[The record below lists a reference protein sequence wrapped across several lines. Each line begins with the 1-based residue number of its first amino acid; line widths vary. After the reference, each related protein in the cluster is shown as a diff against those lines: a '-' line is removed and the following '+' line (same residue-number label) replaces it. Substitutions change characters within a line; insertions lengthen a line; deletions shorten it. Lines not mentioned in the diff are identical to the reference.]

1 VQRLPRPGRWPLAV
15 CVALATAIAAVD
27 LLVGD
32 RTAWGEAIA
41 IWPSPLWLLGLL
53 PLSALAFRGGLVTG
67 LPALATCIIF
77 LLLTT
82 EWRSMLRWPDA
93 QRQERFEALRRTPGP
108 GGTGLRL
115 VVWNVAG
122 RTPLP
127 ALRELGADVALLQ
140 EATPPAAAGA
150 PDWNWQGNLDPGV
163 LSRYPLRRLPSASI
177 GPWAEP
183 VVVEVE
189 LPGRPL
195 IAVCVRLVLPAVVR
209 KVASPGDPVDLGA
222 EHARR
227 VAQFSDLAELL
238 GALHRDH
245 ADAAL
250 LLAGDFNAPACLPSA
265 RPLQQLLRDVWP
277 EAGLGWGGTMTE
289 DMPLARIDQAW
300 ISPEIEAVAARVVR
314 RSESDHRAL
323 VVDLLVQGPPSRQQA
338 PW

>member
-1 VQRLPRPGRWPLAV
+1 
-15 CVALATAIAAVD
+15 
-27 LLVGD
+27 
-32 RTAWGEAIA
+32 
-41 IWPSPLWLLGLL
+41 
-53 PLSALAFRGGLVTG
+53 
-67 LPALATCIIF
+67 

-82 EWRSMLRWPDA
+82 EWRSLLRWPDA
-93 QRQERFEALRRTPGP
+93 QRQWRFEALRRAPGP
-108 GGTGLRL
+108 GGTGLHL

-127 ALRELGADVALLQ
+127 ALRELGADLALLQ
-140 EATPPAAAGA
+140 EATPPGSAVGAGE
-150 PDWNWQGNLDPGV
+150 WSWQGNLDPGV
-163 LSRYPLRRLPSASI
+163 LSRHPLRRLPAASI

-195 IAVCVRLVLPAVVR
+195 IAVCVRLVLPGLVR
-209 KVASPGDPVDLGA
+209 KVASPGDSVDLEG

-227 VAQFSDLAELL
+227 VAQFSHLAELL
-238 GALHRDH
+238 AALRRDH
-245 ADAAL
+245 PDAAL
-250 LLAGDFNAPACLPSA
+250 LLAGDFNAPAGLPSA

-314 RSESDHRAL
+314 RPESDHRAL
-323 VVDLLVQGPPSRQQA
+323 VVDLVVHGPPSRQEA
-338 PW
+338 PR